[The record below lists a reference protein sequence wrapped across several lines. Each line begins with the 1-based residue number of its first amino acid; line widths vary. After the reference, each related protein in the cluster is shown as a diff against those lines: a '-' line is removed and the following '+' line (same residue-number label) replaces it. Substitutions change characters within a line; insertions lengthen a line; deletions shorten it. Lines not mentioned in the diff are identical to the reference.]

1 MAIMMSNEQE
11 RNSRLNERITSDLRE
26 RTQGSAGRGD
36 AEVDFTGSDTTQKN
50 TKKTGRFTWIW
61 VVLIVLAI
69 LSLVSI
75 AFF

>member
-26 RTQGSAGRGD
+26 RTQGSAGRD
-36 AEVDFTGSDTTQKN
+36 AEVDFTGSDTTQRN

>member
-1 MAIMMSNEQE
+1 MAIMTSNEQE
-11 RNSRLNERITSDLRE
+11 RNSRLDQRITSDLRE
-26 RTQGSAGRGD
+26 RTQSSAGRGT
-36 AEVDFTGSDTTQKN
+36 EIDFTGEEAAAKN

-61 VVLIVLAI
+61 VILIVLAV

>member
-26 RTQGSAGRGD
+26 RTQGSAWRGD
-36 AEVDFTGSDTTQKN
+36 AEVDFTGGDTTQKN

>member
-26 RTQGSAGRGD
+26 RTQSSAGRD
-36 AEVDFTGSDTTQKN
+36 AEVDFTGSDTAQRN
-50 TKKTGRFTWIW
+50 TRKTGRFTWIW